1 MNISFDADWS
11 YCSYKKKTTQIH
23 CEMHLK
29 ILNRN
34 LQKESDSIL
43 ISILV
48 EIRIRCTSFADK
60 YRKNADKENKKTNH
74 IYLF

>member
-1 MNISFDADWS
+1 
-11 YCSYKKKTTQIH
+11 
-23 CEMHLK
+23 MHLK